1 MNMIFSWNKQNS
13 NYHLIKHLL
22 FKSFIRPWTCIF
34 ICLGRSSE
42 EKVTQGHLDP
52 WILEPMFLLWHC
64 LSTWVQR
71 LVYQGLQVNVSVSSF
86 WGCNPILNVCS
97 YWLRLHICLISP
109 FPAMV
114 GPNLWTQSLAGVL
127 LLQGWIYGNKP
138 FTGYCPDQ
146 YCWSYPPQK
155 FLGWV
160 HLDWSNFNTF
170 SIINADEICVGWS
183 PTVDQ
188 H

>member
-52 WILEPMFLLWHC
+52 WILEPIFLLWHC

-86 WGCNPILNVCS
+86 WNIALSWMYAVTDWDFI
-97 YWLRLHICLISP
+97 Y
-109 FPAMV
+109 
-114 GPNLWTQSLAGVL
+114 VL
-127 LLQGWIYGNKP
+127 LVPSLQWLDLTCGLSHWLGSYSFRDGFMATNHLLVTVQTSTAGP
-138 FTGYCPDQ
+138 THHRSSWVEFT
-146 YCWSYPPQK
+146 
-155 FLGWV
+155 
-160 HLDWSNFNTF
+160 
-170 SIINADEICVGWS
+170 
-183 PTVDQ
+183 
-188 H
+188 

>member
-52 WILEPMFLLWHC
+52 WILEPIFLLWHC

-86 WGCNPILNVCS
+86 WEYSPILNVCS

-146 YCWSYPPQK
+146 YCWPHSPQK
-155 FLGWV
+155 L
-160 HLDWSNFNTF
+160 
-170 SIINADEICVGWS
+170 
-183 PTVDQ
+183 
-188 H
+188 